1 MAATSATTVCTIK
14 NKLGLHARPASLFVQ
29 TASKFDSDIVVSKD
43 SETANGKSLMSMMVL
58 SAVCGS
64 KLKITASG
72 PDAED
77 AVKALN
83 DLVDRRFD
91 EE

>member
-1 MAATSATTVCTIK
+1 MAQEETYKYSFKMEPRT
-14 NKLGLHARPASLFVQ
+14 ASLFVQ

-43 SETANGKSLMSMMVL
+43 SETANGKSLMSMLVL

>member
-1 MAATSATTVCTIK
+1 MGMASNTAECIIK

-29 TASKFDSDIVVSKD
+29 TATKFDSDITVRKD
-43 SETANGKSLMSMMVL
+43 DEVANGKSLMSMLVL
-58 SAVCGS
+58 SAACGS
-64 KLKITASG
+64 KLTITAKG
-72 PDAED
+72 PDAEQ

-83 DLVDRRFD
+83 DLIDRRFD

>member
-1 MAATSATTVCTIK
+1 MAAASKTIECIIK

-29 TASKFDSDIVVSKD
+29 TASKFDSTITVSKD
-43 SETANGKSLMSMMVL
+43 GETADGKSLMSMLVL
-58 SAVCGS
+58 SAACDS
-64 KLKITASG
+64 KLIITASG
-72 PDAED
+72 SDAEE